1 VERSAAPRE
10 YDFPERTAV
19 KHYLTRRRFMA
30 ASLAAVP
37 AALAARAGLLEARGA
52 DQPLNAAT
60 RRALGIAV
68 PEQRW
73 HGDSSV
79 RAAAR
84 ANPRIYDEPDERR
97 RPRRP
102 RPDTPPTSPP
112 TSNEWQR
119 FAQQLSVYRD
129 LRRHFIFEYYPW
141 YQANPFQ
148 HWEENRRVPPI
159 DIASF
164 AFPLLGAYDSRDAK
178 IIEQHARWIA
188 EMGAGAINVSWWGQ
202 GSREDRAVPL
212 IMDVMRAHDI
222 HVTFHI
228 EPYADDR
235 ANRLAED
242 IVYLIREY
250 GEKRRWDAFLLMQ
263 DADGTARPMFKS
275 FATILART
283 VTDCRGRTFANPL
296 FAEDSLWRRQ
306 TDTVRNALRSDFDPI
321 MLADTLDANRTEAGG
336 FDGMAMYDAY
346 YRPALWAGAAAPF
359 SAKRL
364 LFSFNTNPGFDKYPE
379 RPPFGECFSPL
390 PFEPPI
396 AASGWGADAREQA
409 LLASRDR
416 VLEALRTTLTLQLD
430 PASSNR
436 RRGFFAMYINSFNEW
451 HEGTAFEPALDFAAL
466 SPEQRAIGYHNPD
479 NGRWR
484 MQLIQELL
492 TELARPN

>member
-1 VERSAAPRE
+1 
-10 YDFPERTAV
+10 
-19 KHYLTRRRFMA
+19 MA

-37 AALAARAGLLEARGA
+37 GALAARSGLLDARA
-52 DQPLNAAT
+52 AEQPLDAAT
-60 RRALGIAV
+60 RRRLGIAI

-79 RAAAR
+79 AAAAR
-84 ANPRIYDEPDERR
+84 ANPGIFDEPQDRP

-102 RPDTPPTSPP
+102 RPDSPPTSPP
-112 TSNEWQR
+112 GPAANEWQR
-119 FAQQLSVYRD
+119 FAQQLAVFPD

-141 YQANPFQ
+141 YQANPFV
-148 HWEENRRVPPI
+148 HWEENRRNPPL
-159 DIASF
+159 DVASF
-164 AFPLLGAYDSRDAK
+164 AVPLLGAYDSRDAR

-188 EMGAGAINVSWWGQ
+188 EIGAGAINISWWGQ

-235 ANRLAED
+235 ANRLAND
-242 IVYLIREY
+242 LLYLMREY
-250 GEKRRWDAFLLMQ
+250 GEKRRWDAFLLMK
-263 DADGTARPMFKS
+263 DAGGVARPMFKS

-296 FAEDSLWRRQ
+296 FAEDSLWRQQ
-306 TDTVRNALRSDFDPI
+306 TDTVRTTMRSDFDVL
-321 MLADTLDANRTEAGG
+321 MLADTLDPVRTASGG

-346 YRPALWAGAAAPF
+346 YRPSLWPAAAAPF
-359 SAKRL
+359 SARRL

-379 RPPFGECFSPL
+379 RPPFGECFSQL

-396 AASGWGADAREQA
+396 AASGWGQEAREQA
-409 LLASRDR
+409 LVASRDR
-416 VLEALRTTLTLQLD
+416 VLESLRTTLSLQLD
-430 PASSNR
+430 PALTNQ

-451 HEGTAFEPALDFAAL
+451 HEGTAFEPAVDFAAL
-466 SPEQRAIGYHNPD
+466 SPQQRAIGYHNPD

-484 MQLIQELL
+484 TQLLQDVL
-492 TELARPN
+492 TQLARPN